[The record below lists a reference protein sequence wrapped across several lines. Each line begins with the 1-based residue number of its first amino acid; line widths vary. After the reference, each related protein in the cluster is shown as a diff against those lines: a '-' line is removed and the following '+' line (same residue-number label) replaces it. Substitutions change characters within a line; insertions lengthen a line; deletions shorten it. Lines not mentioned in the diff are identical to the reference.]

1 MSSRKLK
8 GWSKPES
15 IDNDHSCTSLQFGTV
30 YPQEFPK
37 AFVISL
43 QLKPA
48 TLDMLPAIV
57 ELDQRSLGGLWSL
70 DGYQRELDSPNSE
83 LLVLQQVSPDLGP
96 GSLVGIGCYW
106 AIVEEAHITVLG
118 IAPEYQR
125 QGLGQTLL
133 YALLASAHKRG
144 LERATLEVRISN
156 QSARALYEKF
166 GFQEAGKRRRY
177 YQDTGEDALVLWRGG
192 LQYPQFSQDLQ
203 VWKTNVQELL
213 SRSGWELTEA

>member
-1 MSSRKLK
+1 M
-8 GWSKPES
+8 
-15 IDNDHSCTSLQFGTV
+15 
-30 YPQEFPK
+30 
-37 AFVISL
+37 ISL

-83 LLVLQQVSPDLGP
+83 LLVLQRDGSDASPS
-96 GSLVGIGCYW
+96 SLVGIGCYW

-118 IAPEYQR
+118 IAPEHQR

-133 YALLASAHKRG
+133 HALLASAYKRG

-192 LQYPQFSQDLQ
+192 LQYPQFNHSLQD
-203 VWKTNVQELL
+203 WKGSIQEVL
-213 SRSGWELTEA
+213 SRSGWELVEA